1 MDYDKNGYVNQR
13 EINKLLE
20 GIDRKHLLNGKKKVN
35 FEEFKAILMD
45 LIQKSNKDRK
55 KRSS

>member
-35 FEEFKAILMD
+35 FEEFKTILMD

-55 KRSS
+55 